1 MKKIILLTACM
12 ACLAASAKET
22 FPDGTPIPE
31 WFNNDTPTDIHAL
44 GKQYVITDYGIVNDS
59 TLLQTGKIQAVIDRA
74 AREGGGTIVIPE
86 GTYLSGALF
95 FKPGTHLHLEENAT
109 LKVLAYKH
117 LTSLP
122 IIADD
127 SGLIVDYLGK
137 DFPGI
142 QSHRYALTFSSQQEC
157 NKYVANKALNSPC
170 HFICSISLL
179 YNDKIYNFQGKVDG
193 RITQEKGANGFGYD
207 PIFFVQAKNKTFG
220 ELTKEE
226 KDEISH
232 RGQAARSLL
241 KFLEKNY

>member
-1 MKKIILLTACM
+1 MCMKNLLFVSTNKNK
-12 ACLAASAKET
+12 LTELNEIFHGSEFKVLGLNDLGIKPLDVDENGTT
-22 FPDGTPIPE
+22 F
-31 WFNNDTPTDIHAL
+31 
-44 GKQYVITDYGIVNDS
+44 S
-59 TLLQTGKIQAVIDRA
+59 
-74 AREGGGTIVIPE
+74 
-86 GTYLSGALF
+86 
-95 FKPGTHLHLEENAT
+95 ENAT
-109 LKVLAYKH
+109 LKVLAYKD

-157 NKYVANKALNSPC
+157 NKYVANIALNSPC

-207 PIFFVQAKNKTFG
+207 PIFFVEAKNKTFA

>member
-1 MKKIILLTACM
+1 MKNLLFVSTNKNK
-12 ACLAASAKET
+12 LAELNEIFRGSEFKVLGLNDLGIKPLDIDENGTT
-22 FPDGTPIPE
+22 F
-31 WFNNDTPTDIHAL
+31 
-44 GKQYVITDYGIVNDS
+44 S
-59 TLLQTGKIQAVIDRA
+59 
-74 AREGGGTIVIPE
+74 
-86 GTYLSGALF
+86 
-95 FKPGTHLHLEENAT
+95 ENAT
-109 LKVLAYKH
+109 LKVLAYKD

-127 SGLIVDYLGK
+127 SGLIVDYLGN

-157 NKYVANKALNSPC
+157 NKYVAKKALNSPC

-207 PIFFVQAKNKTFG
+207 PIFFVEAKNKTFA

>member
-1 MKKIILLTACM
+1 MKNLLFVSTNKNK
-12 ACLAASAKET
+12 LAELNEIFHGSEFNVLGLNDLGIKPLDIDENGAT
-22 FPDGTPIPE
+22 F
-31 WFNNDTPTDIHAL
+31 
-44 GKQYVITDYGIVNDS
+44 S
-59 TLLQTGKIQAVIDRA
+59 
-74 AREGGGTIVIPE
+74 
-86 GTYLSGALF
+86 
-95 FKPGTHLHLEENAT
+95 ENAT
-109 LKVLAYKH
+109 LKVLAYKD

-127 SGLIVDYLGK
+127 SGLIVDYLGN

-157 NKYVANKALNSPC
+157 NKYVAKKALNSPC

-207 PIFFVQAKNKTFG
+207 PIFFVEAKNKTFA

>member
-1 MKKIILLTACM
+1 MKNLLFVSTNKNK
-12 ACLAASAKET
+12 LTELNEIFHGSKFKVLGLNDLGIKPLDIDENGTT
-22 FPDGTPIPE
+22 F
-31 WFNNDTPTDIHAL
+31 
-44 GKQYVITDYGIVNDS
+44 S
-59 TLLQTGKIQAVIDRA
+59 
-74 AREGGGTIVIPE
+74 
-86 GTYLSGALF
+86 
-95 FKPGTHLHLEENAT
+95 ENAT

-207 PIFFVQAKNKTFG
+207 PIFFVEAKNKTFA